1 MADPSQH
8 SSEDSPDLSSLES
21 GNQLDGG
28 LLSPAT
34 GGRSD
39 DASAAEET
47 GLDAELAEIMASI
60 ETVEAVDS
68 VEPIGGTSSV
78 LEISDEPA
86 GDVDLLDSEGVL
98 TIDLP
103 DEIPP
108 PTDLDA
114 SSGGSSGPGAR
125 QSRPADIGRPD
136 SPHAAGSGPGAS
148 EAVADAAKSGEEA
161 AGEDD
166 QPGIGR
172 RRRRRRNPFENMEK
186 ASSAR
191 AGMAPKDLMTLSDL
205 KRIKRARVR
214 HDGQRVIT
222 DDVKK
227 LKSLTIEPHLP
238 PGEYVNYYVEPV
250 RIEYYIPK
258 ESRFA
263 VETRFLYIN
272 LIDPEPRPGPD
283 DVVLKQHIE
292 QNRFVDIVDI
302 MNEHPMHITDILES
316 YNTTM
321 GLYESLSRA
330 IQEADEGEDEAY
342 RKAFYLC
349 EVLMD
354 YEPTMASLNFL
365 GDFLAWNINWL
376 IRAMNSL
383 GLEFAAADKTISY
396 LIKQRNAFWEEH
408 DLAYDER
415 FETLAA
421 LFFEQAFP
429 NRGLEEV
436 EEDYFYD
443 IFDKKFTV

>member
-1 MADPSQH
+1 MSDESPEQLRRLRAMKSGDQLGDLLAPAAGGAAH
-8 SSEDSPDLSSLES
+8 AVPDSSGD
-21 GNQLDGG
+21 
-28 LLSPAT
+28 
-34 GGRSD
+34 
-39 DASAAEET
+39 T
-47 GLDAELAEIMASI
+47 GLDDELAAILS
-60 ETVEAVDS
+60 S
-68 VEPIGGTSSV
+68 VEQVEPVGGASL
-78 LEISDEPA
+78 LEIPDEPDD
-86 GDVDLLDSEGVL
+86 GLVDSEGVL

-108 PTDLDA
+108 EVSSEPESSARPSRSAPTSTPPA
-114 SSGGSSGPGAR
+114 SSREANEPAGATGSTDATEN
-125 QSRPADIGRPD
+125 PADP
-136 SPHAAGSGPGAS
+136 
-148 EAVADAAKSGEEA
+148 EN
-161 AGEDD
+161 EDD
-166 QPGIGR
+166 TPGIGR
-172 RRRRRRNPFENMEK
+172 RRRRRRNPFANMEQV
-186 ASSAR
+186 SSSQ
-191 AGMAPKDLMTLSDL
+191 AGMTPRDLMSLSDL

-238 PGEYVNYYVEPV
+238 PGEYINYYVEPV

-263 VETRFLYIN
+263 VETRFLYIP
-272 LIDPEPRPGPD
+272 LIDPEPRPGLD
-283 DVVLKQHIE
+283 DQMLKAHIE

-302 MNEHPMHITDILES
+302 MNEYPRYITDILES

-330 IQEADEGEDEAY
+330 IQEADEGSDESY

-354 YEPTMASLNFL
+354 YEPTLASLNFL

-376 IRAMNSL
+376 VRAMNAL

-396 LIKQRNAFWEEH
+396 LIKKRNTFWEENN
-408 DLAYDER
+408 LKYDER

-421 LFFEQAFP
+421 LFYEQAFP
-429 NRGLEEV
+429 NRGLEDV

-443 IFDKKFTV
+443 IFDKKFQI

>member
-1 MADPSQH
+1 MAGSSQH

-21 GNQLDGG
+21 GNQLEDG
-28 LLSPAT
+28 LLSPAA

-39 DASAAEET
+39 TAPAVEET
-47 GLDAELAEIMASI
+47 GLDAELAEIMAS
-60 ETVEAVDS
+60 VEGA
-68 VEPIGGTSSV
+68 EPVGGTASA
-78 LEISDEPA
+78 LEIPDEPP
-86 GDVDLLDSEGVL
+86 GDADLLDSEGVL

-103 DEIPP
+103 EEIPP

-114 SSGGSSGPGAR
+114 SSGGGSGPATV
-125 QSRPADIGRPD
+125 QSRPGGPD
-136 SPHAAGSGPGAS
+136 SPIASGSGPDGAN
-148 EAVADAAKSGEEA
+148 AVADPAQAAAADEG

-214 HDGQRVIT
+214 HEGQRVIT

-263 VETRFLYIN
+263 VETRYLYIN
-272 LIDPEPRPGPD
+272 LIDPEPRPGSD
-283 DVVLKQHIE
+283 DAVLKQHIE

-376 IRAMNSL
+376 IRAMNTL

-396 LIKQRNAFWEEH
+396 LIKKRNAFWEEH

>member
-1 MADPSQH
+1 MTGQPSD
-8 SSEDSPDLSSLES
+8 ETRDLSSLGS
-21 GNQLDGG
+21 GDRLGD
-28 LLSPAT
+28 LMSPA
-34 GGRSD
+34 
-39 DASAAEET
+39 ASAPSGSGT
-47 GLDAELAEIMASI
+47 SSKDDSGIDAELAEIMAS
-60 ETVEAVDS
+60 VES
-68 VEPIGGTSSV
+68 VEPVGGASA
-78 LEISDEPA
+78 LEIPDEQNDPGAPGDDFVDSD
-86 GDVDLLDSEGVL
+86 GVL

-103 DEIPP
+103 DEAPP
-108 PTDLDA
+108 EISLDSTQADGGPRARRSAPTPRQSDERSGQA
-114 SSGGSSGPGAR
+114 ARSSGVAT
-125 QSRPADIGRPD
+125 D
-136 SPHAAGSGPGAS
+136 SPGSGADG
-148 EAVADAAKSGEEA
+148 EAAAAAQEQTPEEA
-161 AGEDD
+161 DEPA
-166 QPGIGR
+166 IGR
-172 RRRRRRNPFENMEK
+172 RRRRRRNPFENMEQ
-186 ASSAR
+186 ASSAKS
-191 AGMAPKDLMTLSDL
+191 GMAPKDLMTLSDL

-272 LIDPEPRPGPD
+272 LIDPDPRPEAD
-283 DVVLKQHIE
+283 DAILKAHIE
-292 QNRFVDIVDI
+292 QNRFIDIVDI
-302 MNEHPMHITDILES
+302 MNEYPMYITDILES

-330 IQEADEGEDEAY
+330 IQEADEGEDESY

-354 YEPTMASLNFL
+354 YEPTMASLSFL

-383 GLEFAAADKTISY
+383 ALEFAASDKTISY
-396 LIKQRNAFWEEH
+396 LIKKRNAFWEEH
-408 DLAYDER
+408 NLKYDER

-429 NRGLEEV
+429 NRGLEDV
-436 EEDYFYD
+436 EDDYFYD

>member
-1 MADPSQH
+1 
-8 SSEDSPDLSSLES
+8 
-21 GNQLDGG
+21 
-28 LLSPAT
+28 
-34 GGRSD
+34 
-39 DASAAEET
+39 
-47 GLDAELAEIMASI
+47 
-60 ETVEAVDS
+60 
-68 VEPIGGTSSV
+68 
-78 LEISDEPA
+78 
-86 GDVDLLDSEGVL
+86 
-98 TIDLP
+98 
-103 DEIPP
+103 
-108 PTDLDA
+108 
-114 SSGGSSGPGAR
+114 
-125 QSRPADIGRPD
+125 
-136 SPHAAGSGPGAS
+136 
-148 EAVADAAKSGEEA
+148 
-161 AGEDD
+161 
-166 QPGIGR
+166 
-172 RRRRRRNPFENMEK
+172 
-186 ASSAR
+186 
-191 AGMAPKDLMTLSDL
+191 MAPKDLMTLSDL

-214 HDGQRVIT
+214 HDGQRVLT

-272 LIDPEPRPGPD
+272 LIDPDPRPD
-283 DVVLKQHIE
+283 DSVLKAHIE
-292 QNRFVDIVDI
+292 KNRFIDIIDI
-302 MNEHPMHITDILES
+302 MNEFPMHITDILES

-321 GLYESLSRA
+321 GLYESLSKA
-330 IQEADEGEDEAY
+330 IQEADEGDDEAY

-376 IRAMNSL
+376 IRAMNTL

-396 LIKQRNAFWEEH
+396 LIKKRNEFWEEH
-408 DLAYDER
+408 NLKYDER

-443 IFDKKFTV
+443 IFDKKFKL